1 MLILS
6 QRTQKTTFAS
16 RTPTAPNVEHLSK
29 PVQLLKSHLKPH
41 HLRNEKETHQEIK
54 LVPHYE
60 PERIRKTP
68 HCLFQTQRILMEKE
82 GRVLAWIGEETEF
95 TESIKASVFVGKDQ
109 LSLYVGNVE
118 EKR

>member
-1 MLILS
+1 
-6 QRTQKTTFAS
+6 
-16 RTPTAPNVEHLSK
+16 
-29 PVQLLKSHLKPH
+29 
-41 HLRNEKETHQEIK
+41 
-54 LVPHYE
+54 
-60 PERIRKTP
+60 
-68 HCLFQTQRILMEKE
+68 MEKE